1 MQVSFDDTEETIG
14 TALTTNEL
22 ASDGTN
28 PGGILGFH
36 LQFQQV
42 LKVLIIQI
50 SLCKLN
56 L

>member
-1 MQVSFDDTEETIG
+1 M
-14 TALTTNEL
+14 NEL

-42 LKVLIIQI
+42 LKIQTIQI
-50 SLCKLN
+50 RLGMNPKLLN
-56 L
+56 LELPKNSKN